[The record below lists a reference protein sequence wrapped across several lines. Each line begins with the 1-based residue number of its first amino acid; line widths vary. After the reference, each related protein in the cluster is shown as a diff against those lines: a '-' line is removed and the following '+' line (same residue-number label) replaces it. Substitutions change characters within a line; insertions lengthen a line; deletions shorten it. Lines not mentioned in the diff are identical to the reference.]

1 MRLKVRSQKHFFQ
14 STRRTKSEIVL
25 RILGIYSMDEL
36 NRTDWDKL
44 GKYRARKGPAYVAKY
59 CREILSCISRINAE

>member
-1 MRLKVRSQKHFFQ
+1 MGQFETQGFVTVSLPWFTFLTNVV
-14 STRRTKSEIVL
+14 TVL

-44 GKYRARKGPAYVAKY
+44 GKYGARKGPDYVAKY
-59 CREILSCISRINAE
+59 CCEIST